1 MAKKAATKA
10 EKSHLAWVAEQGC
23 VVCRRPAQVHHIT
36 EMGHGRITRD
46 NFLVIGLCLEHH
58 TGRYGIHSLSRVGFA
73 ELYDLDVAHR
83 AKMLRATSP
92 HWHGD
97 AD

>member
-1 MAKKAATKA
+1 MAKKAATAA
-10 EKSHLAWVAEQGC
+10 ERRHMAWVAEQGC
-23 VVCRRPAQVHHIT
+23 AVCQCPAQVHHIT
-36 EMGHGRITRD
+36 EMGSGRITRD
-46 NFLVIGLCLEHH
+46 NFLVIGLCLSHH
-58 TGRYGIHSLSRVGFA
+58 TGRWGIHSLSRVGFA